1 MKRFIISG
9 IVFIFTLIGT
19 GTCLALSCTFG
30 SHAQT
35 VPFGTL
41 DPSSSANATATVTV
55 TIRCTG
61 SNSTWTLTSNNG
73 LHYSGT
79 TRRMQ
84 NTNVSTQYLPYSLT
98 FSPTTGNKATTS
110 TTGSGT
116 ILNSDYINAYVGS
129 YSDTVTITISP

>member
-1 MKRFIISG
+1 
-9 IVFIFTLIGT
+9 
-19 GTCLALSCTFG
+19 
-30 SHAQT
+30 
-35 VPFGTL
+35 
-41 DPSSSANATATVTV
+41 
-55 TIRCTG
+55 
-61 SNSTWTLTSNNG
+61 